1 MITQILIRVKGIGF
15 DATKESRKIEAEAK
29 SKSVCGLMSAVNFSM
44 IFGTEI
50 L

>member
-15 DATKESRKIEAEAK
+15 DATKESRKIEAKA
-29 SKSVCGLMSAVNFSM
+29 KSVCGLMSAVNFSM